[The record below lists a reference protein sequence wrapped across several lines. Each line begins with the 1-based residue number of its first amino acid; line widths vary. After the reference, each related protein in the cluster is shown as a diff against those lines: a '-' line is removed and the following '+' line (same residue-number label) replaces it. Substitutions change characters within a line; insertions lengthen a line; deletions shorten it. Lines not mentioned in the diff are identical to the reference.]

1 MKSITLPDIVTAG
14 IYNARQGYKNRIIS
28 PNRKT
33 TMFEIELP
41 VMDGGISYINDTS
54 RPISKDTVICAKP
67 GQIRH
72 TKLPFKCYFVHIIVK
87 EGLLFDILSSLP
99 DFIELSDREEIMK
112 TFAAL
117 CESFNSGTSK
127 EDVLSQSLLLGLIY
141 ELDKNATA
149 TKKAYRPKSS
159 NQSVIEET
167 IQYIKDNI
175 SGELTLKLL
184 SERVNF
190 SKVYF
195 HKLFRASCGKNLRE
209 YIEEQRIK
217 AAIELLTSTDKT
229 LTQIAYECGFSSQSY
244 FSYAFKRRMGKT
256 PREYAKDIFKDYEK
270 NSSAL
275 KMMNLPTG
283 SK

>member
-1 MKSITLPDIVTAG
+1 MKSITLPVLVAAG
-14 IYNARQGYKNRIIS
+14 IFNASLAYKSRMIT

-41 VMDGGISYINDTS
+41 IMDGGISYINDTS

-72 TKLPFKCYFVHIIVK
+72 TKLPFKCYFVHIIAK
-87 EGLLFDILSSLP
+87 EGRLYDILSALP
-99 DFIELSDREEIMK
+99 DYIELSDREKILE

-117 CESFNSGTSK
+117 CESVDSGTSR
-127 EDVLSQSLLLGLIY
+127 EEILSQSLLLGLIY
-141 ELDKNATA
+141 ELDKSAAA
-149 TKKAYRPKSS
+149 TKNAYRPKSS
-159 NQSVIEET
+159 NQKVIEET
-167 IQYIKDNI
+167 VQYIKDNI
-175 SGELTLKLL
+175 SGELTLELL

-244 FSYAFKRRMGKT
+244 FSYAFKRRMGKA
-256 PREYAKDIFKDYEK
+256 PREYAKDIFKEYELQDK
-270 NSSAL
+270 EI
-275 KMMNLPTG
+275 
-283 SK
+283 